1 MSDGTVNINLEGNVF
16 DLLKQLDTRL
26 GNLETTADKV
36 EKTTTS
42 AFGKI
47 AGALSIMKLNAYSDA
62 LSNVSQSLDAINAP
76 GMKFESQM
84 QDLSAITGLTG
95 SALDNIGDKARK
107 NAKEFGGSAAQS
119 VETYKLLL
127 SQLTPEL
134 AKQPKI
140 LDDMARNSALLS
152 KTMGGDQTAATEV
165 LTTAMNQYGVSMD
178 DPIKASKEMSAQM
191 NIMSAASKEG
201 SAELPAIKSAIE
213 NSGMEAKAS
222 GLSFAELN
230 TQIQLLDKSGKKGAE
245 GGTALRSILTTLSK
259 GRFLPKETREELM
272 AAGVNVDALADKNV
286 KFSDKMRML
295 QPVLQKDKALISALF
310 GEYGSSAAALIQN
323 ADAGDKFTA
332 SITGTNTTLDQAK
345 AVMESTAEK
354 QKRMQAAIDDAKI
367 SFFEATGGASAYLS
381 PLAEIGQ
388 TIMGLT
394 PLYNAASGAV
404 KALSNSKL
412 GAAVA
417 SKVATAATWL
427 WNIALN
433 ANPIFLI
440 TAGIIVA
447 AGAVYALTK
456 AVSAGTA
463 ASRVDNEVKSRVIE
477 KTADQRAELEILFQ
491 TLKTAKKGSE
501 EYNNTLKD
509 LERMQPG
516 IVEKYNLQAG
526 SLKDINAAQ
535 REMIANID
543 AIAQAEAYKLIS
555 VEKYKESFKKKQEGP
570 GATDFIWGAITN
582 SNAYASNEANAETDK
597 KDAQYALRQQVKI
610 QNSKQY
616 KNAIKSIPGSGGASD
631 AIITPKNETGESST
645 PGVVKSGGRSS
656 GSTSFSSDQKEAKKI
671 DVRISNLVNNLTVQ
685 VSQMKDAPAN
695 IQQLISEALINAVRD
710 FEVAM

>member
-16 DLLKQLDTRL
+16 DMLKQLDARL

-36 EKTTTS
+36 EKSTTG

-95 SALDNIGDKARK
+95 KALDNIGEKARA
-107 NAKEFGGSAAQS
+107 NAKEFGGSAAQA
-119 VETYKLLL
+119 VETYKLYL

-134 AKQPKI
+134 AKQPEI
-140 LDDMARNSALLS
+140 LDKMAKNSALLS

-165 LTTAMNQYGVSMD
+165 LTTAANQYGVSME
-178 DPIKASKEMSAQM
+178 DPIAATRELTAQM

-201 SAELPAIKSAIE
+201 SAELPQIKAAIE

-230 TQIQLLDKSGKKGAE
+230 TQIQLLDKAGKKGAE

-259 GRFLPKETREELM
+259 GRFLPEGIRKELEN
-272 AAGVNVDALADKNV
+272 AKVDVDALADKNV

-295 QPVLQKDKALISALF
+295 QPVLEKDKALISALF
-310 GEYGSSAAALIQN
+310 GEYGSAASALIQN

-332 SITGTNTTLDQAK
+332 AITGTNTTLEQAQ
-345 AVMESTAEK
+345 AVMESTEEK

-388 TIMGLT
+388 TVMGLT
-394 PLYNAASGAV
+394 PLYNAASGGV
-404 KALSNSKL
+404 KLLANSKL

-427 WNIALN
+427 WNVALN
-433 ANPIFLI
+433 ENPIGLI
-440 TAGIIVA
+440 ITGVVA
-447 AGAVYALTK
+447 LTGAVYAMSK
-456 AVSAGTA
+456 AIYSSTT
-463 ASRVDNEVKSRVIE
+463 ASRVDNAVKDKVIE
-477 KTADQRAELEILFQ
+477 KTSEQRGQLDMLFD
-491 TLKTAKKGSE
+491 TLKKAKKGSD
-501 EYNNTLKD
+501 EYNNTLKE
-509 LERMQPG
+509 LEKMQPG
-516 IVEKYNLQAG
+516 IVDKYNLQAG
-526 SLKDINAAQ
+526 AIKDINAAQ
-535 REMIANID
+535 KEMIANID
-543 AIAQAEAYKLIS
+543 AIARAEAYKEIAR
-555 VEKYKESFKKKQEGP
+555 EKYKEAAAERMEGP
-570 GATDFIWGAITN
+570 STWDYIRGGFSETSAKQLNAIDVV
-582 SNAYASNEANAETDK
+582 SAEADAKYAVK
-597 KDAQYALRQQVKI
+597 QQAKI

-616 KNAIKSIPGSGGASD
+616 KNAVKSIPGSGGASD
-631 AIITPKNETGESST
+631 AITAPDLGTDNSST
-645 PGVVKSGGRSS
+645 PSIVKSGGRSS
-656 GSTSFSSDQKEAKKI
+656 GSTSFSSDQREAKKI
-671 DVRISNLVNNLTVQ
+671 DVRFTNLVNNLTVQ

-695 IQQLISEALINAVRD
+695 IQQLISEALVNAVRD